1 MEEIMSNRSLYRSCQ
16 SCAYLFLILSSL
28 SLAVSLFSAEA
39 RAGGS
44 DGYPKCF
51 IGTYLVEEGSG
62 TKSIWSLGAR
72 GIILI
77 TSSAQPSLNFSDA
90 QGAWIRTGRL
100 EASATSLDFSFD
112 DQVGLTSIAR
122 INAGIRFAD
131 KNCREIEGEFAVS
144 FFDPDVDPLNPESVP
159 ENVISD
165 TFTGRRV
172 AVGQ

>member
-1 MEEIMSNRSLYRSCQ
+1 MSMSNRRPYRIYPWSV
-16 SCAYLFLILSSL
+16 YLFLIFISL
-28 SLAVSLFSAEA
+28 SLAVSLFTAEA

-44 DGYPKCF
+44 DKYPKCF

-62 TKSIWSLGAR
+62 TKSIWSLGSR

-90 QGAWIRTGRL
+90 QGAWIRTGKL

-112 DQVGLTSIAR
+112 GEGNILNVAKV
-122 INAGIRFAD
+122 NAGIRFTD
-131 KNCREIEGEFAVS
+131 KNCREIEGEFTVL
-144 FFDPDVDPLNPESVP
+144 FFGPVVDPLDPDSVP
-159 ENVISD
+159 ENVVSD

-172 AVGQ
+172 PVEQ